1 MAVGN
6 NPVSNDFSI
15 PPISGEGLPLNSAMR
30 AWYNRAGNN
39 ANNNQQQPTVLPP
52 APSTVTPSEMP
63 HGSVRDV
70 RVVNTIPTPRTLPQL
85 PESLAVPKT
94 VSFSDFVYVYNKI
107 LPPDG
112 SVLTYKDLANL
123 DLTKFRLTTR
133 EAVML
138 GAMMGNEELFKQ
150 VDRYAPSKVAL
161 IQDGASGVF
170 RGNPSVQLKSGE
182 IVASQS
188 TFTGAG
194 TTGSVAQSKLPIT
207 EAPKQQ
213 PLVADNQT
221 KPQPLI
227 AQVQNRTISSFVP
240 AVGFQNQPLGNRSV
254 DNASLFVAGVNPPP
268 TGSFATPSIAST
280 ATTVPVNLQRWL
292 PYLPVL
298 ITRTNTQEAFR
309 LLLVAQL
316 YGHLPL
322 ETPEV
327 RGETRDEA
335 LQRLAKVKDD
345 QEMVAEA
352 QAKRNPMESKI
363 NPLEA
368 LLPVWLLNAVNNIG
382 MVDKKGAVHLK
393 SSVLKNLYVRARNQY
408 EHEEITFQELLSI
421 KPANREEERHL
432 RFLKEAEVFH
442 LLAHMERGGD
452 NETIN
457 LQDLEVAVSR
467 QVLHTHFGYD
477 DDETII
483 IDKED

>member
-1 MAVGN
+1 M
-6 NPVSNDFSI
+6 SNDFSI
-15 PPISGEGLPLNSAMR
+15 PPLSAEGSPLNPAMR
-30 AWYNRAGNN
+30 AWYNRALGN
-39 ANNNQQQPTVLPP
+39 ANQPQPSVSTPIELPSLP
-52 APSTVTPSEMP
+52 IAQVVDRSI
-63 HGSVRDV
+63 RDT
-70 RVVNTIPTPRTLPQL
+70 RMVNATQTPRALPQL
-85 PESLAVPKT
+85 STSLAVPAT
-94 VSFSDFVYVYNKI
+94 VSFSDFIYVYNKI

-112 SVLTYKDLANL
+112 SVLTYRDLANL
-123 DLTKFRLTTR
+123 DLMKLRLTTE
-133 EAVML
+133 EAVIL
-138 GAMMGNEELFKQ
+138 GAMMGNEQLFKQ
-150 VDRYAPSKVAL
+150 VDAYTPNKLTVISE
-161 IQDGASGVF
+161 GSSGVF
-170 RGNPSVQLKSGE
+170 RGNPSIQLKTGE
-182 IVASQS
+182 IVAGQS
-188 TFTGAG
+188 VFTGAG
-194 TTGSVAQSKLPIT
+194 TTGSVAQSKTPIT
-207 EAPKQQ
+207 EAPKPK
-213 PLVADNQT
+213 PLIVETQN

-227 AQVQNRTISSFVP
+227 AQVQNRTVSSFVP
-240 AVGFQNQPLGNRSV
+240 AVGFQNQPQNQSLGSQSV

-292 PYLPVL
+292 PYLPIL
-298 ITRTNTQEAFR
+298 TRTNTQEAFR

-322 ETPEV
+322 DAPET

-352 QAKRNPMESKI
+352 QAKRNPLETFI

-368 LLPVWLLNAVNNIG
+368 ILPVWLLNAVNNIG
-382 MVDKKGAVHLK
+382 MVDKKGAIHLK
-393 SSVLKNLYVRARNQY
+393 SGVLKNLYVRARNQFG
-408 EHEEITFQELLSI
+408 HEEITFLELLSI

-432 RFLKEAEVFH
+432 KFLKEAEVFH
-442 LLAHMERGGD
+442 LLAHMECGGD

-457 LQDLEVAVSR
+457 LHDLEVAVSR

>member
-1 MAVGN
+1 M
-6 NPVSNDFSI
+6 SNDFSI
-15 PPISGEGLPLNSAMR
+15 PPLGAEGSPLNPAMR
-30 AWYNRAGNN
+30 AWYNRALGN
-39 ANNNQQQPTVLPP
+39 ANQPQQSTPVVLPTPPTVPAERSIRDTRMVNATQPP
-52 APSTVTPSEMP
+52 RS
-63 HGSVRDV
+63 
-70 RVVNTIPTPRTLPQL
+70 LPQL
-85 PESLAVPKT
+85 STSLAVPAT
-94 VSFSDFVYVYNKI
+94 VSFSDFIYVYNKI

-112 SVLTYKDLANL
+112 SVLTYRDLANL
-123 DLTKFRLTTR
+123 DLMKLRLTTR
-133 EAVML
+133 EAVIL
-138 GAMMGNEELFKQ
+138 GAMMGNEQLFKQ
-150 VDRYAPSKVAL
+150 IDNAAPSKVGV
-161 IQDGASGVF
+161 IQEGASGLF

-188 TFTGAG
+188 AFTGAG
-194 TTGSVAQSKLPIT
+194 TTGSVAQSATPVT
-207 EAPKQQ
+207 EAPKPQSLIVETQ
-213 PLVADNQT
+213 N

-254 DNASLFVAGVNPPP
+254 DNASLFVAGVNPPS

-280 ATTVPVNLQRWL
+280 ATTVPLNLQRWL
-292 PYLPVL
+292 PYLATLPR
-298 ITRTNTQEAFR
+298 IPTNSQEAFR

-322 ETPEV
+322 DAPET
-327 RGETRDEA
+327 RGESRDEA
-335 LQRLAKVKDD
+335 LQRLAKVKED

-352 QAKRNPMESKI
+352 QAKRNPLETFI

-368 LLPVWLLNAVNNIG
+368 ILPVWLLNAVNNIG
-382 MVDKKGAVHLK
+382 MIDKKGAVHLK
-393 SSVLKNLYVRARNQY
+393 SGVLKNLYVRARNQY

-457 LQDLEVAVSR
+457 LHDLEVAVSR

-483 IDKED
+483 IDKEE

>member
-1 MAVGN
+1 M
-6 NPVSNDFSI
+6 SNDFSI
-15 PPISGEGLPLNSAMR
+15 PPISGEGLPLNPAMR

-39 ANNNQQQPTVLPP
+39 SNNNQQQPTVLPP
-52 APSTVTPSEMP
+52 APSTMLPSEMP

-85 PESLAVPKT
+85 SQSLAVPAT

-123 DLTKFRLTTR
+123 DLTKYRLTTR

-138 GAMMGNEELFKQ
+138 GAMMGNEQLFKQ
-150 VDRYAPSKVAL
+150 VDRLAPSKVAV
-161 IQDGASGVF
+161 IQEGASGVF

-188 TFTGAG
+188 AFTGAG
-194 TTGSVAQSKLPIT
+194 TTGSVAQSKMPVT
-207 EAPKQQ
+207 EAPKPQ
-213 PLVADNQT
+213 PLIVETQN

-240 AVGFQNQPLGNRSV
+240 AVGFQNQPQNQPLGNRSV

-292 PYLPVL
+292 PYLPL
-298 ITRTNTQEAFR
+298 LTRTNTQEAFR

-322 ETPEV
+322 DAPET

-352 QAKRNPMESKI
+352 QAKRNPLETFI

-368 LLPVWLLNAVNNIG
+368 ILPVWLLNAVNNIG
-382 MVDKKGAVHLK
+382 MVDRKGAVHLK
-393 SSVLKNLYVRARNQY
+393 SGVLKNLYVRARNQY

>member
-1 MAVGN
+1 MALGN

-30 AWYNRAGNN
+30 AWYNRALNN
-39 ANNNQQQPTVLPP
+39 TNQPQPIVLPTAPNTIPP
-52 APSTVTPSEMP
+52 AEMP
-63 HGSVRDV
+63 HDSIRDARMVRSVS
-70 RVVNTIPTPRTLPQL
+70 TPRTLPQL
-85 PESLAVPKT
+85 PPSLATPKT
-94 VSFSDFVYVYNKI
+94 ISFSDFVYVYNKI

-112 SVLTYKDLANL
+112 SVLSYKDLANL

-150 VDRYAPSKVAL
+150 VDRYAPSKISV
-161 IQDGASGVF
+161 IPEGASGIF
-170 RGNPSVQLKSGE
+170 RGNPSIQLKTGE
-182 IVASQS
+182 IVASQN

-194 TTGSVAQSKLPIT
+194 TTGSLAQSATPIT
-207 EAPKQQ
+207 QNPEPQ
-213 PLVADNQT
+213 PLIVEPQN

-227 AQVQNRTISSFVP
+227 AQVQNRTIASFVP
-240 AVGFQNQPLGNRSV
+240 ALGLQNPLSVNRNV

-268 TGSFATPSIAST
+268 QGSFATPSIAST
-280 ATTVPVNLQRWL
+280 ATTVPVDLQRWL

-368 LLPVWLLNAVNNIG
+368 LLPLWLLNAVNNIG

-393 SSVLKNLYVRARNQY
+393 SGVLKNLYVRARNQY

-442 LLAHMERGGD
+442 LLAHMEQGGD